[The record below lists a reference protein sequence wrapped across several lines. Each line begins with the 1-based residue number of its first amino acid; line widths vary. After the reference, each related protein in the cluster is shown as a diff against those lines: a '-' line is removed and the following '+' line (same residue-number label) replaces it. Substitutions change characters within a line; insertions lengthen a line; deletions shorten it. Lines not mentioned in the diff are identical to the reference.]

1 MTANVAFIG
10 FGEAAQ
16 TFVGAPGW
24 SAHAKAYDK
33 LVHDPESRATLLADC
48 SALAVSG
55 TATSQEALGEADL
68 VLSLVTAG
76 EALAAATNA
85 RRFIR
90 KGALY
95 CDMNS
100 VSPETKR
107 SAAALI
113 DAGGGSYV
121 DVSIM
126 SPVKPAE
133 LDAPLL
139 VSGPR
144 ALEAE
149 RALRGIGF
157 RRPRSI
163 GGRVGDASSI
173 KMIRSVLVKGI
184 EALTAE
190 AMLAAFE
197 ADVVDEVLN
206 SLDSSERSVSWRQ
219 RADYNLGRM
228 IAHGLRRAEEMEEV
242 VRTLQSLGIEPTLTR
257 GTVWRQREIGVLG
270 LDPKAGLEAKL
281 EQFRDWKADAA

>member
-1 MTANVAFIG
+1 MAANVALIG

-16 TFVGAPGW
+16 TFAGAPGW
-24 SAHAKAYDK
+24 SACAKAYDK

-48 SALAVSG
+48 VALGVCG
-55 TATSQEALGEADL
+55 TTTAEETLGEADL
-68 VLSLVTAG
+68 ILSLVTAG

-85 RRFIR
+85 SRFIR

-100 VSPETKR
+100 VSPQTKR
-107 SAAALI
+107 SAAASI
-113 DAGGGSYV
+113 DAGGGHYV

-133 LDAPLL
+133 LEAPLL
-139 VSGPR
+139 ISGPD
-144 ALEAE
+144 AIEAE
-149 RALRGIGF
+149 RALRRIGF

-163 GGRVGDASSI
+163 GGHVGDASSI

-190 AMLAAFE
+190 AMLAAQE
-197 ADVVDEVLN
+197 ADVVNEVLN
-206 SLDSSERSVSWRQ
+206 SLDSSERTIGWRE

-228 IAHGLRRAEEMEEV
+228 IAHGVRRAEEMEEAV
-242 VRTLQSLGIEPTLTR
+242 STLESLGIDPALTR
-257 GTVWRQREIGVLG
+257 ATVQRQRQIGAFG

-281 EQFRDWKADAA
+281 EQFRIRKADAA